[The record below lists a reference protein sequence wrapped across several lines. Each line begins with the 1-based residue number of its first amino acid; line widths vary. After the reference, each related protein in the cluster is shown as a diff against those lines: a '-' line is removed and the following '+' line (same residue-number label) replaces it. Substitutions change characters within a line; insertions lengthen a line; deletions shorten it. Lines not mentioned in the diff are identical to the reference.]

1 MGTKRFILNKNYSTP
16 LEVETSPTLVETLD
30 ETLDNMTVVLKA
42 NSNPNP
48 ISPLQVFELQEY
60 IDGAWTTIVPLLVS
74 ADNVELFSAKPLLY
88 KHTLTLVQGSQFLTK
103 HLSRNT
109 VFSTSLQGD
118 TFTTTVSSS
127 LYAKV
132 KEGSQ
137 YALAPEFSNFE
148 RFSPTDVQG
157 LIQLKNR
164 SIVSID
170 MSINFK
176 KQVTDKFIKT
186 FDSANDITML
196 TQYQKTV
203 YPKKWIDLYD
213 GATHPEYI
221 GNFPVIVFEHSGGGV
236 DRDRLWNLNSDGL
249 YNAINKST
257 VRVPQ
262 SIIDWI
268 NTKVEGSI
276 TIFILNVDT
285 TNGTFLN
292 SPAFSDALMVVKGRT
307 NYASLRLDFN
317 VRAVENS
324 VYYVLD
330 TLLKQY
336 MQETAEYNST
346 NDNTIKP
353 LFLLPT
359 LLHNPDLYYL
369 LNNTSSPNFIFT
381 QTTIFDAISE
391 IFKLFDATFTID
403 SDGYLDIEYFNDL
416 EQTTI
421 LLENMAGRNSSIS
434 EEKFAT
440 SSISYFQNA
449 KVIDR
454 YPNSADTNATAPV
467 RSKSLGVP
475 NQEDFVFAT
484 PKPIDII
491 KKAFI
496 QTDYGLTTKT
506 QLIYKTGTPGI
517 SGYASYY
524 RIVFANENKP
534 LDISS
539 CVVEQSLWSLL
550 PTTISLPVNGNW
562 NEPGMYNS
570 FTYTRGT
577 NFIDV
582 SGNYQTTF
590 NIRKT
595 IIQNVI
601 KTAIARE
608 YGWGGPISTG
618 VQSDFYFTE
627 PDFRKIRLAVEYV
640 ALTDGRLKIESL
652 EQKYNGE
659 ILSNQANGSIDI
671 NKLGLNMEGLN
682 LKLGQPTL
690 TLSISF
696 SNWADRITK
705 GQFFF
710 DELGQKWVANICSYT
725 FLTSDMISA
734 TIQFVKNFNG
744 LSQRIQL
751 AREKRLTNISNEL
764 TTKCEDNYNEYVYY
778 YTPNSSIINSERIV
792 FTNVSKQTQEFFN
805 SIAMTFNSTLPSKI
819 VSYGDGDI
827 PFTPDTITPSASGF
841 IAFNN
846 LSSDNKHIYSG
857 IGYIAYIDD
866 STSGGIQI
874 APNSDLT
881 GTPIVAPLSSG
892 NADTITFDTILRE
905 FVFTQTDD
913 FSDYD
918 FQVGDRINFYAIKD
932 DTSIV
937 GVGIT
942 AYKHPNDIY
951 PTATDFSFNDMRS
964 YIFENSYKVEYAL
977 ITPRDSKGSTFV
989 VDGNERANI
998 FIPLVVYGS
1007 GNSVCFEMSF
1017 DSPINAG
1024 NQLLTDYESSIWDGG
1039 YFSRA
1044 VLYTDNEGFADQFD
1058 INFVKLQ
1065 EPITEYFPEAKK
1077 DNLNNYIPTFSFGN
1091 MTNFKYYKKPNEIF
1105 ALNYQVHF
1113 LPLPSRIETD
1123 FLSNEFIKNNG
1134 FANGLNGKTFYLYY
1148 AVVGKYSILDIKG
1161 RTTDTIKE
1169 ITSVSS
1175 VANTGTRKLTMTF
1188 YFASVSNYQNVSSW
1202 AICDEN
1208 GNIYFSSNTPLA
1220 SATTC
1225 QVLFATRHH
1234 RLPNATPTPPEV
1246 NLLIELS
1253 GSYALISGS
1262 TVTDNNDGTLS
1273 IEENNPNVTESN
1285 GIIYA
1290 NNY

>member
-1 MGTKRFILNKNYSTP
+1 MATKRFILNRNYASP
-16 LEVETSPTLVETLD
+16 LEIEVAPTIVQTLD

-42 NSNPNP
+42 NTSANP
-48 ISPLQVFELQEY
+48 IAPLQVFEIQEY
-60 IDGAWTTIVPLLVS
+60 IGSTWTTIIPLLVS
-74 ADNVELFSAKPLLY
+74 ADNVEIFSTNPLLY
-88 KHTLTLVQGSQFLTK
+88 KHTLTLVQSHQFLTK
-103 HLSRNT
+103 HLTRNT
-109 VFSTSLQGD
+109 VFSTSLQGNN
-118 TFTTTVSSS
+118 FVTTASQSI
-127 LYAKV
+127 YQKV
-132 KEGSQ
+132 KEAVSHPYWGAFDN
-137 YALAPEFSNFE
+137 YAPLAANYM
-148 RFSPTDVQG
+148 QG
-157 LIQLKNR
+157 LIYLKNKTI
-164 SIVSID
+164 SSID
-170 MSINFK
+170 MDINFK
-176 KQVTDKFIKT
+176 VQVTKNTGGYSGIQSYTYQAF
-186 FDSANDITML
+186 
-196 TQYQKTV
+196 QKTI
-203 YPKKWIDLYD
+203 YPKDWLSLYE
-213 GATHPEYI
+213 GATHPEDI
-221 GNFPVIVFEHSGGGV
+221 GKFPKITFGHSEGGLDSSRV
-236 DRDRLWNLNSDGL
+236 WNLNSDTL

-262 SIIDWI
+262 SIVDWI

-276 TIFILNVDT
+276 AIFINNVDT

-292 SPAFSDALMVVKGRT
+292 SPAFIDNDNVAPIK
-307 NYASLRLDFN
+307 YARLRLDFN
-317 VRAVENS
+317 VRSTENS

-336 MQETAEYNST
+336 MQETSEYNSG
-346 NDNTIKP
+346 NDPTIKP

-359 LLHNPDLYYL
+359 LSHNPELYNL
-369 LNNTSSPNFIFT
+369 LTTTSSPNFVFT
-381 QTTIFDAISE
+381 QTNLFETIIE

-403 SDGYLDIEYFNDL
+403 SDGYLDIEYFN
-416 EQTTI
+416 EQNQTTI
-421 LLENMAGRNSSIS
+421 VVSDIAGKNSSLS

-440 SSISYFQNA
+440 SSIAYFQNT
-449 KVIDR
+449 KIIDKF
-454 YPNSADTNATAPV
+454 PNGNDDNSTAPV
-467 RSKSLGVP
+467 RSKTLGVP
-475 NQEDFVFAT
+475 NQEDYVFIT

-491 KKAFI
+491 LRTYLQIAY
-496 QTDYGLTTKT
+496 QLTPKT
-506 QLIYKTGTPGI
+506 FALGTEG
-517 SGYASYY
+517 SGDATFRNYY
-524 RIVFANENKP
+524 QIVFDNENKP
-534 LDISS
+534 LDITNN
-539 CVVEQSLWSLL
+539 VVEHSLWSLL
-550 PTTISLPVNGNW
+550 PTSSVLPINGNW
-562 NEPGMYNS
+562 NEQGMYNS
-570 FTYTRGT
+570 LSYTSGT

-582 SGNYQTTF
+582 SGSYTTTF
-590 NIRKT
+590 SLRQT
-595 IIQNVI
+595 IIKNVI

-608 YGWGGPISTG
+608 IGWGASIADSPIDFTFST
-618 VQSDFYFTE
+618 
-627 PDFRKIRLAVEYV
+627 PDFKSLRLGVEYI
-640 ALTDGRLKIESL
+640 ALTDGRLQIENL
-652 EQKYNGE
+652 EQKYDGE

-690 TLSISF
+690 TLTF
-696 SNWADRITK
+696 KFTKWADRITK

-710 DELGQKWVANICSYT
+710 DELGQKWVANVCSYT
-725 FLTSDMISA
+725 FLTSDVIST

-778 YTPNSSIINSERIV
+778 YTPNSSTINSERIV
-792 FTNVSKQTQEFFN
+792 FANVSNQTQEFFN

-819 VSYGDGDI
+819 VSYGDI
-827 PFTPDTITPSASGF
+827 PFTPNTITQSGVGF
-841 IAFNN
+841 NAFNN

-857 IGYIAYIDD
+857 IGYIGYIND
-866 STSGGIQI
+866 SISGRIQI
-874 APNSDLT
+874 RPNSDLT
-881 GTPIVAPLSSG
+881 GTPIIAPLSSG

-905 FVFTQTDD
+905 LVFNQTDD
-913 FSDYD
+913 FNNYD

-932 DTSIV
+932 GTSVV

-942 AYKHPNDIY
+942 AYKHPIDIY
-951 PTATDFSFNDMRS
+951 PTPTDFSFGEMRN
-964 YIFENSYKVEYAL
+964 YIYDNSYKVEYSL
-977 ITPRDSKGSTFV
+977 ITPRDLKGNTFV
-989 VDGNERANI
+989 VSGNERANI
-998 FIPLVVYGS
+998 FIPLMVYGA
-1007 GNSVCFEMSF
+1007 GNSVCFEMAF
-1017 DSPINAG
+1017 DNPINAG
-1024 NQLLTDYESSIWDGG
+1024 NQLLTDYESSIWSGG

-1091 MTNFKYYKKPNEIF
+1091 MTNFKYFKKPNEIF

-1253 GSYALISGS
+1253 VSYALISGS
-1262 TVTDNNDGTLS
+1262 TVTDNGDGTLS
-1273 IEENNPNVTESN
+1273 IDENNPNVTESN